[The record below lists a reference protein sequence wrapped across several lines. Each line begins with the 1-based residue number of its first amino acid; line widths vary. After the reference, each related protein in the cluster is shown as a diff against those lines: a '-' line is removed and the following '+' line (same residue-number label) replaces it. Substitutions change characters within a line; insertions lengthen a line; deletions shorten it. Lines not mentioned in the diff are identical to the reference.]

1 MYIDKYTLLWLGSIA
16 CYLLLTAVGFID
28 FELVTLTTIS
38 NLTMLP
44 FLFNLKNGIIE
55 YQKQQIVKD
64 PINHLTF
71 NDNVLYI
78 GSDSVPVDQ
87 IRKVALDTCGETS
100 FFSLPYNQIKPGVV
114 PAFEF
119 PPEQFEVVKSHL
131 KNGLPEPVIFIS

>member
-1 MYIDKYTLLWLGSIA
+1 MKIGKYSLFWLGSIV
-16 CYLLLTAVGFID
+16 CYLLLTAVGLIE
-28 FELVTLTTIS
+28 FELATFAVIS

-44 FLFNLKNGIIE
+44 FLFDSKNGITE

-87 IRKVALDTCGETS
+87 IRKVALDTCGKTS

-119 PPEQFEVVKSHL
+119 PPEQFEDVKSHL
-131 KNGLPEPVIFIS
+131 KNGLPATVTFIS